1 MALGL
6 LATITPGVKADLNL
20 APSGLSTN
28 LYLLLVGPTS
38 VGKSYS
44 RRLGQQLLDIVL
56 PAASLPERM
65 SGEQAIHALAAR
77 SQQSSLWPADEL
89 GVMLGQIV
97 RKDSYMNAMEDLL
110 LSLYDGGNYTYA
122 TLKGT
127 TAVRNAHLNI
137 VGGATPESMA
147 LAGAGAVLSGLL
159 PRFAVVFPER
169 FPTSFTVEQK
179 PDQETER
186 RDLLLHL
193 RQIQALTQTP
203 QGQRAVRFSK
213 AALVALSALQGTLDG
228 IGKNRLVVMAHKV
241 AVLVALADLRTEVSA
256 EDASCA
262 IQVIGRW
269 ADGTQRLD
277 PYLSRRAADLEFD
290 RLLERVRALLRS
302 HGNTCSRGTVS
313 RGLRLDPAQAKRAR
327 DTLLEWGELKA
338 VVNGSEEIWTLIG

>member
-6 LATITPGVKADLNL
+6 LAAITPGVKADLNL
-20 APSGLSTN
+20 APAGLSTN

-56 PAASLPERM
+56 PAANLPERM

-77 SQQSSLWPADEL
+77 SQQSSLWPADEF

-110 LSLYDGGNYTYA
+110 LSLYDSGNYTYA

-127 TAVRNAHLNI
+127 TAIRNAHLNI

-159 PRFAVVFPER
+159 PRFGIVFPES
-169 FPTSFTVEQK
+169 FPSSFEVEQK

-193 RQIQALTQTP
+193 REIQRLTQTP

-213 AALVALSALQGTLDG
+213 AARGS
-228 IGKNRLVVMAHKV
+228 
-241 AVLVALADLRTEVSA
+241 
-256 EDASCA
+256 
-262 IQVIGRW
+262 
-269 ADGTQRLD
+269 QRFSEH
-277 PYLSRRAADLEFD
+277 SRRNRQEPPGSDGVQGGGA
-290 RLLERVRALLRS
+290 VR
-302 HGNTCSRGTVS
+302 TSRFK
-313 RGLRLDPAQAKRAR
+313 D
-327 DTLLEWGELKA
+327 
-338 VVNGSEEIWTLIG
+338 GSQ